1 MEEKTTD
8 VIGVPGTEERLA
20 LADIEDRLRRV
31 RSRINWY
38 GFQRNLYTLG
48 TVAALG
54 SALLIFCAFTLSP
67 LWFTVL
73 SWPVLLVLAFL
84 LLFFLRRT
92 VTEWIDLDSA
102 ARRIDTQIG
111 LKERLSTLVAH
122 LTAGVIG
129 NPQPSQLWPHLLR
142 ENTDLLVDW
151 TVKKVAPG
159 RIPWHVFPFLL
170 ASLLALFILGVPL
183 MSTQSDS
190 SPFSPDNLQQVLSE
204 LPDRAVQAFD
214 KQMSLLPEPSDK
226 WGQSSLFNHDPQ
238 QASGDARLEPARQD
252 EKNGDKPEE
261 ARSLA
266 SLPEALQQKI
276 RQALQGLP
284 DKEGKTKEQQD
295 AAKGKED
302 RRLARQPSDQ
312 TKNPDAVAESKNLS
326 PDVTGNMQK
335 DRRGQGKDK
344 KDGSSA
350 GISGASQTPAQGSGI
365 QQLERAQL
373 DRKNARGS
381 FQPSPDSPQLPS
393 NGGQAGEGGPGAGSG
408 SDPRIYGEQAVLND
422 GSKSFQLSLETTHE
436 KTHQSEDSDTD
447 EKDTGGIIEKS
458 TRGLSQQQSLDDTIR
473 KSRVPAEY
481 EEIVKRVFARGE
493 SR

>member
-1 MEEKTTD
+1 
-8 VIGVPGTEERLA
+8 VIGVPGTKERLA

-54 SALLIFCAFTLSP
+54 LAFLVFCAFTLPP

-73 SWPVLLVLAFL
+73 SWPVLLALAVL

-92 VTEWIDLDSA
+92 VIEWIDLDSA
-102 ARRIDTQIG
+102 ARRIDTQVG
-111 LKERLSTLVAH
+111 LKQRLSTLVAY

-129 NPQPSQLWPHLLR
+129 HPQPSHLWPHLLR
-142 ENTDLLVDW
+142 ENTDLLPDW
-151 TVKKVAPG
+151 TVKKVAPR
-159 RIPWHVFPFLL
+159 RIPWQIFPFLL
-170 ASLLALFILGVPL
+170 ASLLALFVLGVPL

-190 SPFSPDNLQQVLSE
+190 PPFSPENLQQVLSE

-226 WGQSSLFNHDPQ
+226 WGQSSLFNHDQQ
-238 QASGDARLEPARQD
+238 QASGDVRLEPARQD

-284 DKEGKTKEQQD
+284 DKEGKNKEPQD
-295 AAKGKED
+295 IAKGKED
-302 RRLARQPSDQ
+302 RRLAKQPSDK
-312 TKNPDAVAESKNLS
+312 TKNSDTAAEAKNPPPDAA
-326 PDVTGNMQK
+326 GNMQS

-344 KDGSSA
+344 KDGAAA
-350 GISGASQTPAQGSGI
+350 GISGASQMPAQGSGI

-373 DRKNARGS
+373 DRKNARGA
-381 FQPSPDSPQLPS
+381 FQPDSPQLPGS
-393 NGGQAGEGGPGAGSG
+393 GGKAGEGGPGAGSG
-408 SDPRIYGEQAVLND
+408 TDPRLYGEQAVLND
-422 GSKSFQLSLETTHE
+422 GSKSFQLALETTHE
-436 KTHQSEDSDTD
+436 KTHQGEDSDTD

-481 EEIVKRVFARGE
+481 EEIVKRVFSRGE